1 MIFRLQMLM
10 LCALVQSDVYLHNPR
25 GSNNR
30 LDENGRER
38 NNPNRLFNSQN
49 NNRGGYNVGNLYYL
63 EGSQLQIEWTNQ
75 HSCGE
80 SNANCD
86 IIIQYMCSNTL
97 RDGTTTDTIPSYE
110 NGCAIKDCDTNLKY
124 GMHEDYKYYFWGC
137 TKTLRNRGLFVADQ
151 NLGGDT
157 SQYTRQNSG
166 GTRYGYECPEE
177 RDYYPYWRPT
187 PWKDIAVMT
196 NDVRRCRFYQ
206 QESENVKSRFYCDAP
221 GYIGDSDVSVNLPIT
236 KEACEKFDWPQ
247 GSGKFAKWKEIKK
260 RLPRPDCIQSPKS
273 RDNHN
278 GNGLGG
284 FGNTYNWTI
293 PNDIN
298 ENCVLRLR
306 YNISTGDLSKFAST
320 SSASIGALVGLSDTE
335 ATNRGYVFKNNPVI
349 QPLKTGNPTL
359 DGKLQLRLAINTAQY
374 GRTFQDRSHKF
385 AIRPRP
391 AELKRTNIYNLNVRG
406 KRGNIVQVYPAVE
419 YDFVPSRLTLS
430 ASDAIH
436 IQWTGSNTNPLN
448 NAGQGTAGTDRSNI
462 ILLKDKNFPN
472 RKQQRQDNKQ
482 RDRHRK
488 QKQQQLPVIGHYGN
502 NYPMLLNTSKSFLGF
517 DLNDVKQ
524 LAFSN
529 PNGVS
534 SDPLLNDASV
544 YFDLGARSLKN
555 AAGTYYYMCTRN
567 NNFSNRSQKGKIV
580 VLPQNDGRVLPPTKG
595 GVSSNIKGGNNRPQS
610 RGRFNRNKHKTNK
623 F

>member
-1 MIFRLQMLM
+1 MQEDAGTSTEGLGWGW
-10 LCALVQSDVYLHNPR
+10 

-306 YNISTGDLSKFAST
+306 YNISTGDLSKFASILYIT
-320 SSASIGALVGLSDTE
+320 TIVPLVVSHS
-335 ATNRGYVFKNNPVI
+335 VF
-349 QPLKTGNPTL
+349 
-359 DGKLQLRLAINTAQY
+359 D
-374 GRTFQDRSHKF
+374 
-385 AIRPRP
+385 
-391 AELKRTNIYNLNVRG
+391 
-406 KRGNIVQVYPAVE
+406 
-419 YDFVPSRLTLS
+419 
-430 ASDAIH
+430 
-436 IQWTGSNTNPLN
+436 
-448 NAGQGTAGTDRSNI
+448 
-462 ILLKDKNFPN
+462 
-472 RKQQRQDNKQ
+472 
-482 RDRHRK
+482 
-488 QKQQQLPVIGHYGN
+488 
-502 NYPMLLNTSKSFLGF
+502 
-517 DLNDVKQ
+517 
-524 LAFSN
+524 
-529 PNGVS
+529 
-534 SDPLLNDASV
+534 
-544 YFDLGARSLKN
+544 
-555 AAGTYYYMCTRN
+555 
-567 NNFSNRSQKGKIV
+567 
-580 VLPQNDGRVLPPTKG
+580 
-595 GVSSNIKGGNNRPQS
+595 
-610 RGRFNRNKHKTNK
+610 
-623 F
+623 